1 VKKDAE
7 TSLHVDVLEVPRMR
21 KTAGRDNRGLD
32 EKPVIVLGFVAA
44 TAVLS
49 LVAVV
54 LYMIFT
60 YNPV

>member
-1 VKKDAE
+1 
-7 TSLHVDVLEVPRMR
+7 M
-21 KTAGRDNRGLD
+21 D
-32 EKPVIVLGFVAA
+32 EKPVIVLEFVAA

>member
-1 VKKDAE
+1 MKKMTHQE
-7 TSLHVDVLEVPRMR
+7 NH
-21 KTAGRDNRGLD
+21 
-32 EKPVIVLGFVAA
+32 EKPVIVLEFVAA

-60 YNPV
+60 YKPI

>member
-1 VKKDAE
+1 
-7 TSLHVDVLEVPRMR
+7 MR
-21 KTAGRDNRGLD
+21 KTTNRED
-32 EKPVIVLGFVAA
+32 HEKPVIVLELIAA

-60 YNPV
+60 YKPV